1 MGPSSTYVLPRGSC
15 RARFCTDAVTDMEV
29 FNDVANTI
37 TPIFKNIYVQIG
49 LLILFATVHG
59 YAGAWLAVRMLFRPR
74 NPVKIFG
81 LTIFPQRMNP
91 RHRDRLANAIGKAVG
106 QELVSHD
113 TIINQLTGNDFLR
126 NKIQNVVDSY
136 TNDLLAEDYPSLI
149 EALPKNVR
157 EPILDAISAL
167 QLKLADHIKT
177 VLKSEESLEAIR
189 GFVTRRVD
197 DVLGKRV
204 SDVLDDKAFAK
215 ILGFLDERIRSAVKA
230 KAFEANIRD
239 FIGRRLDELVNSE
252 TPLGKMFTDDAV
264 ALLKEKAN
272 EQIEPAIKQLA
283 DLAGTEKTRNQISA
297 LIKHEVHDYYE
308 NLSFFKKIFVSRE
321 TLLDEVDELVNESL
335 PKRIEET
342 LNGTLFAE
350 EARNFIGSSIDN
362 ALAKPL
368 PRVIGAVAPDQ
379 LARLKE
385 QVTRSVLSLLQ
396 SDETMSGIATYIK
409 ETLEKLR
416 PHSIDAI
423 LQMVHPES
431 EEKLKKMLATGLL
444 DILARE
450 ETSNI
455 INEMLAGQ
463 IDRLLSKPIG
473 KLGDHI
479 SEAKLREASTSLTDA
494 IIAAVHS
501 KLPDAV
507 AEFDVAGMV
516 RDKIRNYPPEKLES
530 LVMSVAKEHLRTIE
544 LFGALFGFFIGV
556 LQAIQFYFYAK

>member
-1 MGPSSTYVLPRGSC
+1 MDL
-15 RARFCTDAVTDMEV
+15 FTDIT
-29 FNDVANTI
+29 NTL
-37 TPIFKNIYVQIG
+37 TPIFKNIWVQIG
-49 LLILFATVHG
+49 LLIVFATGHG

-74 NPVKIFG
+74 LPVKFLGI
-81 LTIFPQRMNP
+81 TVFPQGMIP
-91 RHRDRLANAIGKAVG
+91 RHRERLANAIGKAVG
-106 QELVSHD
+106 QELVSQD
-113 TIINQLTGNDFLR
+113 TIIEQLTGNDFLR
-126 NKIQNVVDSY
+126 KKIQTVVDSY
-136 TNDLLAEDYPSLI
+136 TSEILAEDYPSLI

-157 EPILDAISAL
+157 EPVLDAISAL
-167 QLKLADHIKT
+167 QLKLADHIKA
-177 VLKSEESLEAIR
+177 VLKSEESLDTIR

-204 SDVLDDKAFAK
+204 SDVVDDETFEK
-215 ILGFLDERIRSAVKA
+215 IVAFLDERIRTAIKA
-230 KAFEANIRD
+230 SSFESNIRD
-239 FIGRRLDELVNSE
+239 FIGRRLDDLINSE
-252 TPLGKMFTDDAV
+252 TPLGRMFTDDAV

-283 DLAGTEKTRNQISA
+283 EVAATEKTRNQISA
-297 LIKHEVHDYYE
+297 LIKNEVHDYYE

-321 TLLDEVDELVNESL
+321 TLLGEVDDLVNESL

-342 LNGTLFAE
+342 LNGAFFAE

-362 ALAKPL
+362 ALSKPL
-368 PRVIGAVAPDQ
+368 PVVIGAVAPEQ
-379 LARLKE
+379 LVRLKE
-385 QVTRSVLSLLQ
+385 QVTKSVLSLLQ
-396 SDETMSGIATYIK
+396 SDETMSGITSYIR

-423 LQMVHPES
+423 LQTIHPES
-431 EEKLKKMLATGLL
+431 EEKLKSMLANGLL
-444 DILARE
+444 DIISRE

-455 INEMLAGQ
+455 LNEILAGQ

-479 SEAKLREASTSLTDA
+479 PEAKLRQASTSLTDA
-494 IIAAVHS
+494 IVAAVHT
-501 KLPDAV
+501 KLPDAI

-516 RDKIRNYPPEKLES
+516 RDKIRNYPPEKLEA

-556 LQAIQFYFYAK
+556 LQAVQFYFYAK

>member
-1 MGPSSTYVLPRGSC
+1 MDL
-15 RARFCTDAVTDMEV
+15 FTDIV
-29 FNDVANTI
+29 NI
-37 TPIFKNIYVQIG
+37 LTPIFKNIWVQIG
-49 LLILFATVHG
+49 LLIVFATAHG

-74 NPVKIFG
+74 LPVKFLGI
-81 LTIFPQRMNP
+81 TIFPQGMIP
-91 RHRDRLANAIGKAVG
+91 RHRERLANAIGKAVG
-106 QELVSHD
+106 QELVSQD
-113 TIINQLTGNDFLR
+113 TIIEQLTGNDFLR
-126 NKIQNVVDSY
+126 KKIQTVVDSY
-136 TNDLLAEDYPSLI
+136 TSEMLAEDYPSLI

-167 QLKLADHIKT
+167 QLKLAEHIKS
-177 VLKSEESLEAIR
+177 VLKSEESLDAIR

-197 DVLGKRV
+197 EVLGKRV
-204 SDVLDDKAFAK
+204 SDVVDDETLEK
-215 ILGFLDERIRSAVKA
+215 IVAFLDERIRTAIKA
-230 KAFEANIRD
+230 SSFETNIRD
-239 FIGRRLDELVNSE
+239 FISRRLDELINSE

-283 DLAGTEKTRNQISA
+283 EVAATEKTRNQISA

-321 TLLDEVDELVNESL
+321 TLLGEVDDLVNESL

-342 LNGTLFAE
+342 LNGTFFAE

-362 ALAKPL
+362 ALSKPL
-368 PRVIGAVAPDQ
+368 PVVIGAVAPEQ

-385 QVTRSVLSLLQ
+385 QVTKSILSLLQ
-396 SDETMSGIATYIK
+396 SDETMSGITSYIR

-423 LQMVHPES
+423 LQTIHPES
-431 EEKLKKMLATGLL
+431 EEKLKSMLANGLL
-444 DILARE
+444 DIISRE

-455 INEMLAGQ
+455 LNEILAGQ

-479 SEAKLREASTSLTDA
+479 PEAKLRQASTSLTDA
-494 IIAAVHS
+494 IIAAVHT
-501 KLPDAV
+501 KLPDAI

-516 RDKIRNYPPEKLES
+516 RDKIRNFPPEKLEA

-556 LQAIQFYFYAK
+556 LQAVQFYFYAK